1 MHTLYFLFIC
11 CFLVCAVSSSS
22 SYYEFASRQTIDLKL
37 HLYCDVGIGADG
49 ALITLIIDRNSDHIY
64 ISKSLIDN
72 TDYIVA
78 ATGPTPV
85 LEMDQHES
93 EEIIYI
99 ASTHLRL
106 PVRWVSSIP
115 VSIASGIPVAG
126 RVVGVLGLGEG
137 SPLWS
142 HWRGYTLSP
151 WTLVLRARNQY
162 WMTNIHTGC
171 LNSTIGE
178 HPVMKLGARN
188 CSVSLNPYS
197 PIMRIPHDFRGAPLV
212 DAGMCHHH
220 GIPDFIPTKSML
232 GAPGP
237 PQIYMAYHDED
248 VIEMGYWAC
257 RHFQIDLDYVSRK
270 WTFSPASYFT
280 QGVDYDA
287 WFSVVSAAAMAFT
300 ACAWILG
307 TLSFGRIMGDP
318 FAFMII
324 MCFKLYGSSWAIAF
338 LALNPRAHGSENA
351 VRWYTHEMNPGAY
364 DFVMVIALAALIIDA
379 AISFVS
385 MCIWWSYYHKKNGR
399 GGGEED
405 CTALLLANKLFYEPG
420 ILLAIWLA
428 FMMDCRNRGYASRP
442 IIISAVIICTSLFN
456 FMSAI
461 CRYRPLA
468 PVGLLAF
475 VGSVLF
481 AYYFNVAIFMHHYHS
496 NSQKE
501 EQRAGAMALI
511 LILALCVIVASRL
524 LSYQRDAICTGILLA
539 KEKKIGSGPIYESSR
554 AHNER

>member
-1 MHTLYFLFIC
+1 MFLFVIASIL
-11 CFLVCAVSSSS
+11 LVIYSS
-22 SYYEFASRQTIDLKL
+22 EGHLAFASRQTVDLKL

-49 ALITLIIDRNSDHIY
+49 ALITLIIDRTSDHIY

-72 TDYIVA
+72 TDYAVSS
-78 ATGPTPV
+78 TGDTPI
-85 LEMDQHES
+85 LEMEDHES
-93 EEIIYI
+93 DEIIYI

-106 PVRWVSSIP
+106 PVQWVSHIP
-115 VSIASGIPVAG
+115 VSGKIPVAG

-151 WTLVLRARNQY
+151 WTLILRAHNEY
-162 WMTNIHTGC
+162 WMTNIHHGC
-171 LNSTIGE
+171 HNCTIGE

-188 CSVSLNPYS
+188 CSVTLNPYS
-197 PIMRIPHDFRGAPLV
+197 PIMRIPYDFRGASLV

-237 PQIYMAYHDED
+237 PQIYIAYHDED

-257 RHFQIDLDYVSRK
+257 RHFQIDVDYISRK
-270 WTFSPASYFT
+270 WALSPASYFT

-287 WFSVVSAAAMAFT
+287 WFSVVAAAAMAFT

-307 TLSFGRIMGDP
+307 SLSFHMVMGSP
-318 FAFMII
+318 FAFMIA
-324 MCFKLYGSSWAIAF
+324 MCFKLYGAAWAIAF

-364 DFVMVIALAALIIDA
+364 DFVMVVALAALIVDA

-385 MCIWWSYYHKKNGR
+385 LCVWSFYYCHNKEK
-399 GGGEED
+399 D
-405 CTALLLANKLFYEPG
+405 CTALVLVNKLFYEPG
-420 ILLAIWLA
+420 ILMAIWLA
-428 FMMDCRNRGYASRP
+428 LMMDCKNRGYASRP
-442 IIISAVIICTSLFN
+442 LIISALIICTSLFN

-468 PVGLLAF
+468 PIGLLTF
-475 VGSVLF
+475 VGAVLF
-481 AYYFNVAIFMHHYHS
+481 AYYFNVVIFMHHYHS
-496 NSQKE
+496 SSGQE
-501 EQRAGAMALI
+501 EMGSGVTMLI
-511 LILALCVIVASRL
+511 IILALCVVTSSRL
-524 LSYQRDAICTGILLA
+524 LSYQRDAICTRTLVN
-539 KEKKIGSGPIYESSR
+539 ERKIRSGPVYESSSR
-554 AHNER
+554 VHQKG